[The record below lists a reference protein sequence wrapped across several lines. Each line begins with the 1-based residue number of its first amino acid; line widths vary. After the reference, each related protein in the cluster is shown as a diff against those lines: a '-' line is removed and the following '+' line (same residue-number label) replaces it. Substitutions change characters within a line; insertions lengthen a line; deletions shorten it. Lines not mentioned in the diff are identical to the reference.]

1 MGSISV
7 VINTYN
13 AQRVL
18 KECLSALDFADEIII
33 CDMHSTDDTVKIAQE
48 FGCKIIYHE
57 RADYA
62 EIARN
67 WAHSQISCDW
77 LLVVDSDEIVP
88 KELAKYL
95 KDFTE
100 NKDGYTTLSFPI
112 QDYVWGKP
120 LNCMYRHSVK
130 RFWKKGCAIYETH
143 VHAGVK
149 TLEGKDFKVNPK
161 RKNLAL
167 KHYHVDSIN
176 SYLEKINRYT
186 TLEQERFKEK
196 NTKFSVL
203 KLFIRPIYE
212 FIKIYFLK
220 KGFLDGMPGFIFAVL
235 HAQYKFIQHAKL
247 YETEYKIKNPNLLY

>member
-18 KECLSALDFADEIII
+18 RECLAALDFADEIIV
-33 CDMHSTDDTVKIAQE
+33 CDMYSTDDTVKIAKE
-48 FGCKIIYHE
+48 FNCKVIYHE
-57 RADYA
+57 KAECA

-95 KDFTE
+95 KEFTE
-100 NKDGYTTLSFPI
+100 NKKGYTTLAFPI

-120 LNCMYRHSVK
+120 LHCMYRHSVK
-130 RFWKKGCAIYETH
+130 RFWKKGCAKYESH
-143 VHAGVK
+143 VHGGIE
-149 TLEGKDFKVNPK
+149 TLVGKDFKVCPCHK
-161 RKNLAL
+161 DLAL
-167 KHYHVDSIN
+167 LHYHVDSIS

-186 TLEQERFKEK
+186 SLEQDRFKEK
-196 NTKFSVL
+196 KTKFNVIIFL
-203 KLFIRPIYE
+203 IRPIYE
-212 FIKIYFLK
+212 FFKIYIMK
-220 KGFLDGMPGFIFAVL
+220 KGFLDGMAGFIFAIL
-235 HAQYKFIQHAKL
+235 HSQYKFIQHAKL
-247 YETEYKIKNPNLLY
+247 YESEYKEKNPNLLY

>member
-1 MGSISV
+1 MASISV

-18 KECLSALDFADEIII
+18 RECLSALSFADEIII
-33 CDMHSTDDTVKIAQE
+33 CDMHSEDDTVKIAQE

-57 RADYA
+57 KAGCA

-67 WAHSQISCDW
+67 WAHSQITKDW
-77 LLVVDSDEIVP
+77 LLVVDSDEIVT

-95 KDFTE
+95 KEFSD
-100 NKDGYTTLSFPI
+100 NKDGFTTLSFPI

-120 LNCMYRHSVK
+120 LHCMYRHSVK

-149 TLEGKDFKVNPK
+149 TLDGKDYKVSPK
-161 RKNLAL
+161 RKELAL
-167 KHYHVDSIN
+167 QHYHVDSIE

-186 TLEQERFKEK
+186 TLEQVRFREK
-196 NTKFSVL
+196 GTKFKPL

-212 FIKIYFLK
+212 FFKIYVMK
-220 KGFLDGMPGFIFAVL
+220 KGFLDGMTGFIFAIL
-235 HAQYKFIQHAKL
+235 HSQYKFIQHAKL
-247 YETEYKIKNPNLLY
+247 YETEYKEKNPNLLY